1 MRGNGLF
8 TSLFDTLEPLPVKDL
23 RKGRNA
29 DHDTRRNEALIARYY
44 YLGRYTDKRY
54 RAIMQQL
61 SDEFYLSER
70 RIQDIM
76 QQQSGILR
84 QLRQLQPVA
93 QWFVRQYPHLVWP
106 APQPC
111 AHPHPPKGG

>member
-1 MRGNGLF
+1 MRGNSLF

-29 DHDTRRNEALIARYY
+29 DHDARRNEALLARFY
-44 YLGRYTDKRY
+44 YLGRFTEKRY
-54 RAIMQQL
+54 SAIMQQI

-76 QQQSGILR
+76 QQQSDVLRKLR
-84 QLRQLQPVA
+84 QQQPA
-93 QWFVRQYPHLVWP
+93 ATWFVHEYPHLVWP
-106 APQPC
+106 NPV
-111 AHPHPPKGG
+111 KVVRRSV